1 MNPKI
6 DYDSKFDTLY
16 YTMSMTDNSYGDE
29 INSNIVI
36 LRDMDSDEVTGVTII
51 GFKKYFKN
59 DEIQVNKLSKIININ
74 SIIDLQL

>member
-1 MNPKI
+1 
-6 DYDSKFDTLY
+6 
-16 YTMSMTDNSYGDE
+16 MSMTDNSYGDE